1 MLWQHDSVDHT
12 SKHSLDTEIMKRVP
26 LLRSALTALLL
37 FTGWGAPSQAQWTIL
52 QRDADS
58 VMQKGIDYIYNVRF
72 DSAHACF
79 EQVKTLYPDHPA
91 GYFMDAMVEWWKIN
105 LNRNVYSNDEW
116 FLQKVEKVLEVC
128 DKSLEADPKNLMGL
142 FFKGGA
148 LGFRGRFYATR
159 ESMIKAANDGKDAL
173 DLLET
178 CQRIAP
184 NNHDIML
191 GTGLY
196 NYFAMALPEKYP
208 VLVPIM
214 TFFRSG
220 DKALGI
226 LQLQAAARKARYARV
241 EAQVVLMQV
250 YYDWEKDYGKAVVI
264 AKELNKRYPNNTY
277 FHRYFGRSLVST
289 GPLDT
294 MEILWRDVLNRCIAK
309 QYGYETF
316 TAREALYYIGV
327 VLMMKKDLPMALKY
341 FYKADEAS
349 RVLDQDPSGFMVK
362 TNLKIGQIYDMQG
375 KRDLA
380 IQQYEKVLGWT
391 DYGGSRADA
400 ERFTTTPFR

>member
-1 MLWQHDSVDHT
+1 
-12 SKHSLDTEIMKRVP
+12 MKRAP
-26 LLRSALTALLL
+26 LLRSTLIALMM
-37 FTGWGAPSQAQWTIL
+37 FMGWTVPSSAQWIIL
-52 QRDADS
+52 QHDADS
-58 VMQKGIDYIYNVRF
+58 AMQKGIDYIYNVRF

-79 EQVKTLYPDHPA
+79 EYVKKLYPEHPA

-116 FLQKVEKVLEVC
+116 FLQKIEKVLEVC
-128 DKSLEADPKNLMGL
+128 DRSLEADPKNLMGL

-173 DLLET
+173 DLLEE

-196 NYFAMALPEKYP
+196 NYFAIALPEKYP
-208 VLVPIM
+208 VLSPIM

-226 LQLQAAARKARYARV
+226 LQLQAAARQARYARV
-241 EAQVVLMQV
+241 EAQVVLLQV
-250 YYDWEKDYGKAVVI
+250 YYEWEKDYQKAVVI
-264 AKELNKRYPNNTY
+264 ARELNKKYPNNPY
-277 FHRYFGRSLVST
+277 FHSFFGRVLVVT

-309 QYGYETF
+309 QYGYVTN
-316 TAREALYYIGV
+316 TAREALYYIGMA
-327 VLMMKKDLPMALKY
+327 LMMKQDLPMALKY

-349 RVLDQDPSGFMVK
+349 RVLDQDPSGFMIK
-362 TNLKIGQIYDMQG
+362 TNLKIGQIYDLQG
-375 KRDLA
+375 KRELA
-380 IQQYEKVLGWT
+380 IKQYDKVLGWS
-391 DYGGSRADA
+391 DYGGSHADA
-400 ERFTTTPFR
+400 ERFKATPYR